1 MPRMRPKIVPDV
13 VTPGQVLSL
22 PPKATVR
29 EAAKLMAVRNIAALL
44 VVEADSLLGIV
55 TERDVSARVVAA
67 GLDPDTTPL
76 SAVMTPE
83 PRSLAPDDSIS
94 EALEL
99 MRRHSFRHL
108 PVLDGGH
115 PVAMVSVR
123 DLYAVVQSQL
133 EHDILTRDA
142 WIMGIADA
150 WGDGVADG
158 GKAQP

>member
-1 MPRMRPKIVPDV
+1 MRPKIVPDV
-13 VTPGQVLSL
+13 VSPGQVLAL
-22 PPKATVR
+22 PPQASVR
-29 EAAKLMAVRNIAALL
+29 DAARLMAERNVAALL
-44 VVEADSLLGIV
+44 VADGDDLLGIV

-67 GLDPDTTPL
+67 GLDPDSTKL
-76 SAVMTPE
+76 ERVMSPG

-108 PVLDGGH
+108 PVLDEAGR

-123 DLYAVVQSQL
+123 DLYAVVQTQL

-150 WGDGVADG
+150 WGDGLSDG
-158 GKAQP
+158 G

>member
-1 MPRMRPKIVPDV
+1 MRGMRPKIVPDV

-29 EAAKLMAVRNIAALL
+29 EAAKLMAMRNIAALL
-44 VVEADSLLGIV
+44 VVEDDSLLGIV